1 MKTTPKNNP
10 NRIRTSEK
18 LKTADHQQHHPKIVV
33 AGDIKTLKLQIS
45 ADL

>member
-1 MKTTPKNNP
+1 VKTTPKNNP

-18 LKTADHQQHHPKIVV
+18 LKTAGHQQHHPKTAV
-33 AGDIKTLKLQIS
+33 AGVNTLKLQIS